1 MSISLCV
8 SFLFFPLL
16 SFCLSSG
23 WIQSE
28 PNIWNHFWSGAFH
41 TETLLFS
48 PEQAVLS
55 HSISLPRY
63 SLSLTS
69 TQAHSALFRFC
80 LCCPHK
86 SLSKLDCMFVSS
98 AFSTEKWEAGGLHRC
113 DSAVQ
118 WGFTVFMFAPS
129 GLGTL
134 WVMKWTGGKADAWVW
149 NAFRSLKQF

>member
-1 MSISLCV
+1 MCVFSLFPFPI
-8 SFLFFPLL
+8 FLFVLWLNSVWAQHLEPLL
-16 SFCLSSG
+16 VRGVSHWNTPFLSRTG
-23 WIQSE
+23 C
-28 PNIWNHFWSGAFH
+28 
-41 TETLLFS
+41 
-48 PEQAVLS
+48 
-55 HSISLPRY
+55 
-63 SLSLTS
+63 SLSLHFPPSLLSVFHILTS
-69 TQAHSALFRFC
+69 TQAHSALIRFC

-86 SLSKLDCMFVSS
+86 SLSKLDCMFISS